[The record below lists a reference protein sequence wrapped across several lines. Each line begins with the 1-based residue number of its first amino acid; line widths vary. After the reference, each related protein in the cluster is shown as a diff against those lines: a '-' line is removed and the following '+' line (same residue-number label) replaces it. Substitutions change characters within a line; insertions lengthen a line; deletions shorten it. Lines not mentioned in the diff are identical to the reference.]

1 MITWG
6 QLAKSQT
13 DPEKIEEA
21 IKRLINEHNADPE
34 AHLVEGGSLKSH
46 KMAEIIDHLVESI
59 VADKIKNL
67 QISDLKFSD
76 ERFDYETIFL
86 DHDKWTKQ
94 SQPAG
99 AIVVYPGLAI
109 LDIGPTV
116 GNYAHFFLSSPFS
129 GQATRFEK
137 TPKFVSILSFEEPN
151 KCLARFGLG
160 PAPSAYIG
168 FKVSGGRLYA
178 GHGHADEEY
187 LTEISPTPNLTQKH
201 HFMALLYSGQKIEYY
216 IDNQLVAVHTENLP
230 DASDTEG
237 SSSFL
242 DFYIQ
247 VASTGY
253 PVMNIYFAK
262 MSQYIQ

>member
-21 IKRLINEHNADPE
+21 IQRLINEHNADPE

-46 KMAEIIDHLVESI
+46 KMAEVIDHLVESI

-67 QISDLKFSD
+67 EISDLKFSD

-86 DHDKWTKQ
+86 DHDKWTER

-99 AIVVYPGLAI
+99 AIAVYPGLVV
-109 LDIGPTV
+109 LDIGPYV
-116 GNYAHFFLSSPFS
+116 GNYAHFYLATTL
-129 GQATRFEK
+129 GGRATRFEK
-137 TPKFVSILSFEEPN
+137 TPKFVSVLDFSEPN
-151 KCLARFGLG
+151 KCLAWFGLG

-178 GHGHADEEY
+178 GHGHADVEY
-187 LTEISPTPNLTQKH
+187 LTEISPTPDLTQKH
-201 HFMALLYSGQKIEYY
+201 HFMVLYYSGEKIEYY
-216 IDNQLVAVHTENLP
+216 IDKQLVSVHTENLP
-230 DASDTEG
+230 DASDTE
-237 SSSFL
+237 SAESFL
-242 DFYIQ
+242 DFYIR
-247 VASTGY
+247 VTSSGY
-253 PVMNIYFAK
+253 PVMYIYFAK
-262 MSQYIQ
+262 MSQYI

>member
-46 KMAEIIDHLVESI
+46 KMAEIIDHLVNSI

-86 DHDKWTKQ
+86 DHDKWTKN

-99 AIVVYPGLAI
+99 SVIVYPGLVT
-109 LDIGPTV
+109 LDPGPNV
-116 GNYAHFFLSSPFS
+116 GSWAHFCLSSDAE
-129 GQATRFEK
+129 GQTARFEK
-137 TPKFVSILSFEEPN
+137 TPKFVSILDILDPQ
-151 KCLARFGLG
+151 KCVAWFGLG
-160 PAPSAYIG
+160 DSPHAYIG
-168 FKVSGGRLYA
+168 FKVSNGKLYA
-178 GHGHADEEY
+178 GHGHLDVEY
-187 LTEISPTPNLTQKH
+187 LTEISPTPDLNKKH

-216 IDNQLVAVHTENLP
+216 IDQQLVAVHTENLP
-230 DASDTEG
+230 DKRDTE
-237 SSSFL
+237 SISYFL
-242 DFYIQ
+242 EFYIE
-247 VASTGY
+247 VTSYGY
-253 PVMNIYFAK
+253 PVMEIYFAK